1 LRHSTLICFSKFK
14 DDKDM
19 AEVINRLR
27 KDKLTSEEF
36 KYVSDIQ
43 NYDLYVVRLQ
53 QDHEEK
59 LARKLANQKKRLEK
73 IAFEHQLM
81 LIEKAE
87 QEKQKAEQEKQKAE
101 QEKQKAEQEK
111 QKAEQEK
118 QKAEQFKVKLA
129 KMLLLQGE
137 TTLKIS
143 EVLEISIED
152 TEKLIEQIQN
162 KEV

>member
-1 LRHSTLICFSKFK
+1 MIFLIKSVIFVHKNSFQTKTNILCSLRHSTLICFSKFK

-101 QEKQKAEQEK
+101 QILWIGQVIKRIKKQYV
-111 QKAEQEK
+111 
-118 QKAEQFKVKLA
+118 F
-129 KMLLLQGE
+129 
-137 TTLKIS
+137 IYP
-143 EVLEISIED
+143 
-152 TEKLIEQIQN
+152 LI
-162 KEV
+162 